1 MLSRLR
7 KLVFKIRRG
16 TRARRFIEIMA
27 TREPLGAI
35 DDGHATKVEIGLNA
49 KR

>member
-16 TRARRFIEIMA
+16 TRARRYRDYA